1 MYIISFLNLEEYGNR
16 TYRSKALNKID
27 AFNYYDS
34 LGQSFSGY
42 FSFFKDCNDGN
53 GLIKIT
59 ESRFIREVA

>member
-16 TYRSKALNKID
+16 TYTSKALNKID
-27 AFNYYDS
+27 AINYYDS

-42 FSFFKDCNDGN
+42 YSIFKDCNDGN

-59 ESRFIREVA
+59 ESRFIKEVA